1 MTSGWSLLLGRFR
14 APFVFLMLYD
24 SAMTYERFF
33 IFAIALFLGVDL
45 YAWSVN
51 ELSPFMIALSSSTIA
66 LTLFAWFAG
75 SHRA

>member
-1 MTSGWSLLLGRFR
+1 
-14 APFVFLMLYD
+14 MLYD

-33 IFAIALFLGVDL
+33 IFAIASFLGVDL

-51 ELSPFMIALSSSTIA
+51 ELSPFMIALSSSTIV
-66 LTLFAWFAG
+66 LTLLGWFVG